1 MNSLDIFTI
10 TNPALGSFI
19 LWSFLQGYES
29 NKQGCPY
36 HLLYLPLPLILS
48 ENIRNEFKGTNA
60 ATGLQT
66 WILRNQKSLL
76 QFSERIEKTQNLTKE
91 AIVFGCSN
99 KIFQIQDDGSMISLG
114 KEINKKNLNK
124 LSDELKEMASAAKK
138 LGKWLSQ
145 SNSVSNILISLG
157 LVYETMEYL
166 ENNSL

>member
-1 MNSLDIFTI
+1 
-10 TNPALGSFI
+10 
-19 LWSFLQGYES
+19 
-29 NKQGCPY
+29 
-36 HLLYLPLPLILS
+36 
-48 ENIRNEFKGTNA
+48 
-60 ATGLQT
+60 
-66 WILRNQKSLL
+66 
-76 QFSERIEKTQNLTKE
+76 
-91 AIVFGCSN
+91 
-99 KIFQIQDDGSMISLG
+99 MISLG

>member
-1 MNSLDIFTI
+1 MNSLDVFTI

-36 HLLYLPLPLILS
+36 HLIYLPLPLILS
-48 ENIRNEFKGTNA
+48 ENIRHEFKGANA

-76 QFSERIEKTQNLTKE
+76 QFPERVKKTHHLTEE
-91 AIVFGCSN
+91 AIIFGCSN
-99 KIFQIQDDGSMISLG
+99 KILNIQDDGTMSSMG
-114 KEINKKNLNK
+114 KGIIKKNLNGV
-124 LSDELKEMASAAKK
+124 SDELKEMASASKK

-157 LVYETMEYL
+157 LVYETMEHL